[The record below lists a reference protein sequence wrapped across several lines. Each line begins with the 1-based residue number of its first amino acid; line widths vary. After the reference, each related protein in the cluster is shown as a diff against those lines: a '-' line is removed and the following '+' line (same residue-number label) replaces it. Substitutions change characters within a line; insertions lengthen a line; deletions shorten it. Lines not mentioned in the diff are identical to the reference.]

1 MLRNRVR
8 RGSKKA
14 WTCSKAV
21 TNKHVLSCVHIKARL
36 TEEKIFL
43 TRAANKARM
52 HIFFCPKK
60 ECFWKALSARTDM
73 CVVWFA
79 FFIHYHW
86 WQIGHF
92 FRQERFSPLLVK
104 SQGQLEFTYAMLV
117 WADILRPAVVS
128 RKERK
133 QARDPMCSLEWV
145 VTVHHFL
152 AQSCLPACLPSCRLE
167 KKNWRHL
174 RTGRQCRCDVS
185 LGRNEL
191 LSLSIH
197 TRVLGGTFPEKIY
210 FWS

>member
-36 TEEKIFL
+36 TEEKIFMTGGKQGSHAYFFL
-43 TRAANKARM
+43 SEKGVFLKSPLGTDGYVCSLVCIFYSLPLMANRA
-52 HIFFCPKK
+52 
-60 ECFWKALSARTDM
+60 
-73 CVVWFA
+73 
-79 FFIHYHW
+79 
-86 WQIGHF
+86 F
-92 FRQERFSPLLVK
+92 FRQERFSPFLVK